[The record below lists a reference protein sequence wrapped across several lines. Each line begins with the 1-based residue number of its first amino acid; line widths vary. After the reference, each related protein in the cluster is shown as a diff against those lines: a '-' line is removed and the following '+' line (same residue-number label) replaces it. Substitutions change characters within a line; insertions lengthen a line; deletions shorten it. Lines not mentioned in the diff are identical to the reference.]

1 MRVLLTLLLAAS
13 VGWWTPGGAA
23 LAVEVLDRHFD
34 TDGDRYE
41 LRVTFLVEAPPDVL
55 WSYLTDYD
63 ALSRYS
69 ESIRESRLVSR
80 SDDEIEVTSVVHSC
94 VFVFCRTIRRHERVT
109 EYYPE
114 RIDAEVDPENSNVR
128 AGSTR
133 WELQPEAG
141 GTRLTIQMHVE
152 PDFWVPGFIGKT
164 RIQRAT
170 LRETTELLR
179 YIERDYRASR

>member
-1 MRVLLTLLLAAS
+1 MRTWPALLLAAS
-13 VGWWTPGGAA
+13 ISWIPGAA
-23 LAVEVLDRHFD
+23 LAVEVLERHFD
-34 TDGDRYE
+34 TDGDRYTLE
-41 LRVTFLVEAPPDVL
+41 VTFLVEVPPETL

-63 ALSRYS
+63 ALNRYS

-80 SDDEIEVTSVVHSC
+80 SDDQAEVASVVHSC

-114 RIDAEVDPENSNVR
+114 RIDAEVDPEHSNLLSG
-128 AGSTR
+128 ATR
-133 WELQPEAG
+133 WDLQPEAG
-141 GTRLTIQMHVE
+141 GTRLTIHMHVE
-152 PDFWVPGFIGKT
+152 PDFWIPGFIGET

-179 YIERDYRASR
+179 YIERDYRSSR